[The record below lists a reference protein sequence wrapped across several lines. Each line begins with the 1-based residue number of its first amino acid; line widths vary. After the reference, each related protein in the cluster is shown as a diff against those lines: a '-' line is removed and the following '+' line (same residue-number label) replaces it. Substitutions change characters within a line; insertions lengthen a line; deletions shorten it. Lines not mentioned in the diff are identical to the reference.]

1 MDDGTWAPDQG
12 QAPSVSLPAPSAAP
26 TRVGGPAGRRYVWTP
41 PSGESEPRSRAK
53 RLALI
58 SLYIDL
64 KYGIDVEEGLRI
76 ASKILEDPCGSTP
89 GALKKARSEAR
100 AIIEFL
106 KAGED
111 DVSGMPLD
119 DVQFFEVQL
128 RVAALQISEATQRRA
143 RALRGGKGGRPAD
156 GVRSA
161 GHAVRE
167 RAGI

>member
-1 MDDGTWAPDQG
+1 MADGTSALREG
-12 QAPSVSLPAPSAAP
+12 RAPSIALSAPTAAP
-26 TRVGGPAGRRYVWTP
+26 VGVGGQAGRRYVWTP

-58 SLYIDL
+58 SLYIGW

-76 ASKILEDPCGSTP
+76 ASKIVEDPCGSTP

-106 KAGED
+106 KAGD
-111 DVSGMPLD
+111 DVCGMPRD

-143 RALRGGKGGRPAD
+143 RALDGGKGGRPVD

-161 GHAVRE
+161 RSAA
-167 RAGI
+167 RARADV